1 MIVLFRGGNMLIKRL
16 KVKEL
21 HGLYDYD
28 VTFNDDL
35 TFIFGENGCGKTTIL
50 NIVSSIVTGK
60 LYNLFGYS
68 FKEISL
74 QYCKNASGPYN
85 TIKIMSD
92 GNSYVLLRAQM
103 QF

>member
-60 LYNLFGYS
+60 L
-68 FKEISL
+68 
-74 QYCKNASGPYN
+74 
-85 TIKIMSD
+85 
-92 GNSYVLLRAQM
+92 
-103 QF
+103 